1 MGTYII
7 PSYNLLDEL
16 AETYGFTE
24 AGREL
29 KLACER
35 SNLMVEQERAE
46 ACDYVEQK
54 NRMKPISCPTA
65 RFGLERLRPPR
76 GRVDRRDTRW
86 RADFRARLDE

>member
-46 ACDYVEQK
+46 ACDYVEQ
-54 NRMKPISCPTA
+54 NEAHILPYSAIRPREAPAAPRQGRPA
-65 RFGLERLRPPR
+65 RHALA
-76 GRVDRRDTRW
+76 GR
-86 RADFRARLDE
+86 FSG